1 VVQFRLSGLRVYVRP
16 FQQNGQERQ
25 DDFRVE
31 IGTVVSFREEFD
43 DPDMPG
49 KTYVIRRMPNLGDT
63 LILSECLIDDNGA
76 VTDILRES
84 TIEVEPWKIG
94 AI

>member
-1 VVQFRLSGLRVYVRP
+1 MSDLSNKTDRSDKMDATYYLD
-16 FQQNGQERQ
+16 E